1 MRLRSKH
8 IILIAFT
15 ALLMT
20 SIVAR
25 AQAGMRPRGDVNGDW
40 EVTVADVNAIIDTV
54 ITGAKYHSFYG
65 YATDVNGD
73 KEYTIAD
80 VNLIID
86 AILGDNL
93 PPMPSF
99 SGTLPVLYII
109 TEGHRNVD
117 SKEDYLQAQWWI
129 DAMGIDG
136 YLSIGSAQ
144 QPHGMQIKG
153 RGNYTWTNI
162 DKKSFRI
169 KLSTEERLLGMP
181 EDRNW
186 VLLSNAEYWIGQI
199 NDALPFEMGRRM
211 GMSWNPHQEP
221 VEVVL
226 NGQYIGMYFLTEK
239 IRVSKNRVNVIK
251 QNNNETDTTKVTG
264 GWLLEIDNYYKPDHI
279 TFTGGNGRE
288 FWASLHTPEV
298 LSDVQRNYMTYF
310 LMQADNAIYETDKNS
325 TEWERYIDI
334 DSLAIFYIIQE
345 VMDNPESFSGSCYFH
360 KQRGDSTKLIFG
372 PFWDGGS
379 AFVRYST
386 TYQFDH
392 FIYDEV
398 PSYVHQKWIAEI
410 AKFPRFQECV
420 RKHWQ
425 RFYDDVYPEL
435 DQFLDNFANRIEVA
449 GNYDHIRWPQYN
461 GNKITFRINSACK
474 PSLNKKIAWLQS
486 QWGLEE

>member
-181 EDRNW
+181 E
-186 VLLSNAEYWIGQI
+186 EIGR
-199 NDALPFEMGRRM
+199 A
-211 GMSWNPHQEP
+211 H
-221 VEVVL
+221 V
-226 NGQYIGMYFLTEK
+226 
-239 IRVSKNRVNVIK
+239 
-251 QNNNETDTTKVTG
+251 
-264 GWLLEIDNYYKPDHI
+264 
-279 TFTGGNGRE
+279 
-288 FWASLHTPEV
+288 
-298 LSDVQRNYMTYF
+298 
-310 LMQADNAIYETDKNS
+310 
-325 TEWERYIDI
+325 
-334 DSLAIFYIIQE
+334 
-345 VMDNPESFSGSCYFH
+345 
-360 KQRGDSTKLIFG
+360 
-372 PFWDGGS
+372 
-379 AFVRYST
+379 
-386 TYQFDH
+386 
-392 FIYDEV
+392 
-398 PSYVHQKWIAEI
+398 
-410 AKFPRFQECV
+410 
-420 RKHWQ
+420 
-425 RFYDDVYPEL
+425 
-435 DQFLDNFANRIEVA
+435 
-449 GNYDHIRWPQYN
+449 
-461 GNKITFRINSACK
+461 
-474 PSLNKKIAWLQS
+474 
-486 QWGLEE
+486 

>member
-1 MRLRSKH
+1 
-8 IILIAFT
+8 
-15 ALLMT
+15 MT

-279 TFTGGNGRE
+279 TFTGGNGR
-288 FWASLHTPEV
+288 H
-298 LSDVQRNYMTYF
+298 LS
-310 LMQADNAIYETDKNS
+310 I
-325 TEWERYIDI
+325 
-334 DSLAIFYIIQE
+334 
-345 VMDNPESFSGSCYFH
+345 
-360 KQRGDSTKLIFG
+360 
-372 PFWDGGS
+372 
-379 AFVRYST
+379 
-386 TYQFDH
+386 
-392 FIYDEV
+392 
-398 PSYVHQKWIAEI
+398 HQK
-410 AKFPRFQECV
+410 
-420 RKHWQ
+420 
-425 RFYDDVYPEL
+425 Y
-435 DQFLDNFANRIEVA
+435 
-449 GNYDHIRWPQYN
+449 
-461 GNKITFRINSACK
+461 
-474 PSLNKKIAWLQS
+474 
-486 QWGLEE
+486 